1 MTPREKLAAELRAA
15 RLAAGFT
22 SHDALAAAMAV
33 DRTLVTKAESPT
45 QRVPS
50 DALLTAWAERT
61 GKSPERWVVMA
72 EVCRTA
78 ADGVPGWFE
87 DYLRAEGVASVLRFW
102 SPIILP
108 ALFHTAD
115 YARAL
120 LLAAQTDTSP
130 EHIDPLVAAKLER
143 QTILDR
149 PDAPEVIAVI
159 DEPALYRLIGS
170 VATMNEQLTRIADL
184 SERPNVTV
192 QVVAAD
198 IGATAGLSGDIAI
211 AVGDGIADTLH
222 TDAIP
227 EGHTTDSA
235 SAVRQA
241 LVAFE
246 RVRGLAHPRAL
257 SRQLILEVVN
267 ERWKQQ

>member
-1 MTPREKLAAELRAA
+1 MTPREKLAAELRQA
-15 RLAAGFT
+15 RLGAGFS
-22 SHDALAAAMAV
+22 SHDALALAMSV
-33 DRTLVTKAESPT
+33 DRTLVTKAESAT

-50 DALLTAWAERT
+50 DDVLKAWASAT
-61 GKSPERWVVMA
+61 GRNPDRWLVMA

-78 ADGVPGWFE
+78 TDGVPGWFE

-102 SPIILP
+102 NPNIVTP
-108 ALFHTAD
+108 LFHTAD

-120 LLAAQTDTSP
+120 LMAAQTDTSP
-130 EHIDPLVAAKLER
+130 ENIDPLVAAKLDR
-143 QTILDR
+143 QSILDR

-159 DEPALYRLIGS
+159 DEPVLHKRIGTLE
-170 VATMNEQLTRIADL
+170 TMYEQLTRIAEL
-184 SERPNVTV
+184 SGRQNVTV

-198 IGATAGLSGDIAI
+198 VGATAGLSGDIAI
-211 AVGDGIADTLH
+211 ATGEGIADTLH

-227 EGHTTDSA
+227 EGHTSDSA
-235 SAVRQA
+235 STVRQA

-257 SRQLILEVVN
+257 SRQLILEVAN
-267 ERWKQQ
+267 ERWKN

>member
-1 MTPREKLAAELRAA
+1 
-15 RLAAGFT
+15 
-22 SHDALAAAMAV
+22 
-33 DRTLVTKAESPT
+33 
-45 QRVPS
+45 
-50 DALLTAWAERT
+50 
-61 GKSPERWVVMA
+61 MA

-102 SPIILP
+102 NPNIVTPI
-108 ALFHTAD
+108 FHTAD

-120 LLAAQTDTSP
+120 LLAAQTDISP
-130 EHIDPLVAAKLER
+130 EHIDPLVAAKLDR
-143 QTILDR
+143 QSILDR
-149 PDAPEVIAVI
+149 SDAPEVIAVI
-159 DEPALYRLIGS
+159 DEPVLHKLIGTS
-170 VATMNEQLTRIADL
+170 ETMYEQLIRVAEL
-184 SERPNVTV
+184 SERPNITV
-192 QVVAAD
+192 QVVPAD

-246 RVRGLAHPRAL
+246 RIRGLAHPRAL